1 MADDQVKLATDALA
15 RKRFFEAER
24 LAAAAVAAAR
34 RADDF
39 HGIVRAVEPLWEARR
54 RRFEAAQKA
63 RRVEIVAAPLPE
75 QPTVETG
82 CFLVQPPL
90 VAADARR
97 LRLLAMEKS
106 VAVAVLCREP
116 ITAMGDCPIVA
127 ITAGATIRTK
137 IDPPKVLE
145 RPDISWFVDAL
156 QLLGDAAIDG
166 IDPVMEV
173 ERRVDA
179 VLARIDAI
187 PDHEG
192 LHRFLVET
200 CQEAAAR
207 PDKDLAPAK
216 GRRKS

>member
-1 MADDQVKLATDALA
+1 MPDDQVKLAADALD

-24 LAAAAVAAAR
+24 LAAAALAAAR

-39 HGIVRAVEPLWEARR
+39 QGMVRAVEPLWEARR
-54 RRFEAAQKA
+54 RRFEAAQKT
-63 RRVEIVAAPLPE
+63 RRVSLVAAPLPE
-75 QPTVETG
+75 QPTVAAG
-82 CFLVQPPL
+82 CYLVAPPL

-97 LRLLAMEKS
+97 LRLLALERS
-106 VAVAVLCREP
+106 IAFAVLCREP
-116 ITAMGDCPIVA
+116 ITAMGGCPVVA
-127 ITAGATIRTK
+127 ITAGTTIRTK
-137 IDPPKVLE
+137 IEPPEDLE
-145 RPDISWFVDAL
+145 RPDLAWFVEAL

-166 IDPVMEV
+166 IDPVMDV

-192 LHRFLVET
+192 LHRFLIEA
-200 CQEAAAR
+200 CQEAAGR